1 MRRLGLAAA
10 GWLVPGGVYLLTR
23 RYLQFAVCA
32 AIVCTA
38 VGAGTAMRGSVQWPG
53 PADLHGLDPFTTIV
67 FRGATLAKAMAG
79 LPFLAARSI
88 GPRWDFLTGRV
99 HEFGSALLILAGLVN
114 ALAISSAL
122 EREPDK

>member
-1 MRRLGLAAA
+1 MKRLGLAVA

-38 VGAGTAMRGSVQWPG
+38 VIGGTALQGSVQWPA
-53 PADLHGLDPFTTIV
+53 PADLRGLDPFTSIV
-67 FRGATLAKAMAG
+67 FRGATFAKAMAG
-79 LPFLAARSI
+79 LPFLAAQSV
-88 GPRWDFLTGRV
+88 GPQWDFLTGRV

-122 EREPDK
+122 EREPLK